1 VLEVVERVCSRIVII
16 NNGRTIADGT
26 PAQIAAQGGAASLE
40 EAFVALTG
48 ARDTSQVTHELLDAL
63 ER

>member
-1 VLEVVERVCSRIVII
+1 VCSRIVII
-16 NNGRTIADGT
+16 NGGRTIADGT
-26 PAQIAAQGGAASLE
+26 PSQIAAQGNAASLE

-48 ARDTSQVTHELLDAL
+48 ARDTNTVTHELLAAL